1 MISVVAALVLAIV
14 MTSFGYSDD
23 CSFGHP
29 LLSGQFLK
37 SGGWPLYIGSTVQL
51 FVHEKVVTLSVFN
64 MLLFSCWFPLLFSKY
79 GKSYS
84 LKRLFC
90 KP

>member
-37 SGGWPLYIGSTVQL
+37 SGGWPLYTGSTVYL
-51 FVHEKVVTLSVFN
+51 
-64 MLLFSCWFPLLFSKY
+64 
-79 GKSYS
+79 YS
-84 LKRLFC
+84 RGYIYYICIVAAL
-90 KP
+90 